1 MAELVVSEAAAGKT
15 CPYCRFPLKSGIT
28 AESCDSCQTLHHQEC
43 WEEGGGCAVFGCANN
58 AATARSAAP
67 PQQPQGVAP
76 TATIPSVG
84 PSAMAYQGWHVPS
97 TARTGVEINGAPL
110 EFWAVVALV
119 AAAGVY
125 LLQLSLRALPDSF
138 RLFGYSWF
146 PHALAFVLLVL
157 VLLVAALGAGFVWLA
172 WMLRRQSRVARGLTY
187 VAVGCLVTAV
197 LFGSGATTGEV
208 LSMLAGLAAAAIL
221 GLSPAVRPLFTG
233 ESAPDSNQPAALV
246 VARVSIVV
254 WLILIGVAAI
264 LDFCLASYGGKYAA
278 LGVFESLIVIGGFVI
293 YRRLA
298 FADRKARAIASA
310 GAALAFILL
319 LIGRHDVGFAL
330 MLGLTVAIPVCLWL
344 PADVR
349 AFYGDQPIVVARQ
362 GV

>member
-1 MAELVVSEAAAGKT
+1 
-15 CPYCRFPLKSGIT
+15 
-28 AESCDSCQTLHHQEC
+28 
-43 WEEGGGCAVFGCANN
+43 
-58 AATARSAAP
+58 
-67 PQQPQGVAP
+67 
-76 TATIPSVG
+76 
-84 PSAMAYQGWHVPS
+84 
-97 TARTGVEINGAPL
+97 VEINGAPL

-187 VAVGCLVTAV
+187 VAVCCLVTAV

-208 LSMLAGLAAAAIL
+208 LSMLAGLGAAAIL

-254 WLILIGVAAI
+254 WLVLIGVAAI
-264 LDFCLASYGGKYAA
+264 LDFCLANYGGKYAA
-278 LGVFESLIVIGGFVI
+278 LGVFESLIVIGGVVI

-298 FADRKARAIASA
+298 FADRRARAIASA
-310 GAALAFILL
+310 GAAIAFILL
-319 LIGRHDVGFAL
+319 LIGRHDVGFAM
-330 MLGLTVAIPVCLWL
+330 MLGLTVAIPICLWI

-362 GV
+362 PT